1 MTDQFNQA
9 LTHMLEFEGGYA
21 NDPADSGGETFRGV
35 SRRNWPK
42 WPGWAL
48 IDQAKAEGRRT
59 SAAINAHFE
68 GDAEMERLVAD
79 FYRQNFWKPFE
90 RFGLP
95 ARLTAKLFDT
105 AVNMGP
111 GRAAKLLQ
119 TAVNSLGPV
128 VGLVVDGAIGPRTLD
143 ALGLLLDTPHGE
155 GRVLA
160 AYSDAQA
167 NHYQAI
173 VRNKSSQKKFLKGW
187 LRRAAWIPED

>member
-1 MTDQFNQA
+1 MDDQFEKA
-9 LTHMLEFEGGYA
+9 LKHMLEFEGGYA

-48 IDQAKAEGRRT
+48 IDQAKAEGRCT
-59 SAAINAHFE
+59 AAAINALFE
-68 GDAEMERLVAD
+68 GDAEMEQMVAD
-79 FYRQNFWKPFE
+79 FYHQNFWKPFE
-90 RFGLP
+90 LFDLP

-105 AVNMGP
+105 AVNMGV

-119 TAVNSLGPV
+119 TSINSLGPV
-128 VGLVVDGAIGPRTLD
+128 VKLIVDGAIGPRTLD
-143 ALGLLLDTPHGE
+143 ALGLLLDAPNGE
-155 GRVLA
+155 GRVLT
-160 AYSDAQA
+160 AYADAQA

-173 VRNKSSQKKFLKGW
+173 VRNKPSQKKFLKGW